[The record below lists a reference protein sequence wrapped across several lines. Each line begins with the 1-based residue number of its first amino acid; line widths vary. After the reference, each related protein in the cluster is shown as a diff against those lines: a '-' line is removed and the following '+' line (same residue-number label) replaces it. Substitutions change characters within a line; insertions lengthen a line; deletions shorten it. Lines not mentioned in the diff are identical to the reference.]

1 MTDLPYG
8 FASDL
13 AHMRRMVPEVFHCGR
28 CHNVVRTYDADTEQ
42 DALVMLQGHSMLN
55 CVDDPG
61 YMLLS

>member
-13 AHMRRMVPEVFHCGR
+13 THMRRMTTEVFHCDR
-28 CHNVVRTYDADTEQ
+28 CHKAVRTYDADTDQ
-42 DALVMLQGHSMLN
+42 DALVMLQAHSMLH
-55 CVDDPG
+55 CVDDPR